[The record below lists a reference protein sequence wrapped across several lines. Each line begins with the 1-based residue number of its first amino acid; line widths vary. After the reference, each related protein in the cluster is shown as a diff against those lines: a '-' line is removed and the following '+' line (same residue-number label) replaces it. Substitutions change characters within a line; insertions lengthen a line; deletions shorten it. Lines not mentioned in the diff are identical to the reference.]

1 MKQKILIVDDKPD
14 ITRWLERLIG
24 STLNLETLAA
34 CSAEEALQVLKEH
47 EVNCLLVDMKMPGMN
62 GLELLRHIRKK
73 DTSLPVI
80 IMTAYGDIEKAVG
93 AMKEG
98 AYDFITK
105 PFEEERLLHTMR
117 RALEHEHLLRRNLDL
132 ERRIRE
138 KEKETFFVGESPRM
152 KKLIDTIKLVAG
164 TDVTVLITG
173 ETGTGKE
180 LAARMIH
187 NLSNRTGKPFVA
199 VNCPAIPETILES
212 ELFGYRKGAFT
223 GANSDREGLFQAAQ
237 GGTLLLDEIG
247 DISPSLQAK
256 LLRVLQE
263 RELKPLGDTT
273 TRRVDARVIAA
284 TNRDLAA
291 NVATGL
297 FRPDL
302 YYRLN
307 VVSVNTPPLRDIP
320 EDIPLIAYHFLS
332 LFCSELGLDRKR
344 LTEETIQFLASR
356 QWKGNA
362 RELQNEIK
370 RAVIFS
376 KSEMLSPSN
385 FGNSAEVITS
395 RNSATETDSIDY
407 KEAKKKVLAEFN
419 IDYVSSLLRR
429 TEGNVSLAAQTA
441 GVERQSFQQVM
452 RKYGISSAQFRKDE
466 KKGEKSG
473 NFSYDT

>member
-1 MKQKILIVDDKPD
+1 MKQKVLIVDDKPD
-14 ITRWLERLIG
+14 MTRMLERLIG
-24 STLNLETLAA
+24 NSLHMETFAAGDAEAALEI
-34 CSAEEALQVLKEH
+34 LKEN
-47 EVNCLLVDMKMPGMN
+47 EVNCLLVDMKMPGMD
-62 GLELLRHIRKK
+62 GRDLLRHIREK

-80 IMTAYGDIEKAVG
+80 IMTAYGNIETAVE

-105 PFEEERLLHTMR
+105 PIEEERLLHTVR

-132 ERRIRE
+132 EKRIRE
-138 KEKETFFVGESPRM
+138 KEKETFFVGETPRM
-152 KKLIDTIKLVAG
+152 KKLVDTIKLVAR

-237 GGTLLLDEIG
+237 GGSLLLDEIG
-247 DISPSLQAK
+247 DISSSLQAK

-284 TNRDLAA
+284 TNRDLVG
-291 NVATGL
+291 NVAAGL
-297 FRPDL
+297 FRTDL
-302 YYRLN
+302 FYRLN

-332 LFCSELGLDRKR
+332 LFCNELGMDRKR
-344 LTEETIQFLASR
+344 LTEETIKFLVSR

-376 KSEMLSPSN
+376 KSEMISPED
-385 FGNSAEVITS
+385 FGNSAELIISQNNAVE
-395 RNSATETDSIDY
+395 TESLDY
-407 KEAKKKVLAEFN
+407 KEARKKVLASFN
-419 IDYVSSLLRR
+419 MEYISNLLRR
-429 TEGNVSLAAQTA
+429 TEGNVSLAAQAA
-441 GVERQSFQQVM
+441 GVERQSLQQVM

-466 KKGEKSG
+466 KKGEKSAS
-473 NFSYDT
+473 FSNDA

>member
-1 MKQKILIVDDKPD
+1 MKQKILIVDDNRD
-14 ITRWLERLIG
+14 MTRLLERLVG
-24 STLNLETLAA
+24 NALQLETLAA
-34 CSAEEALQVLKEH
+34 GDAEAALRILKEN

-62 GLELLRHIRKK
+62 GMELMRHIKKK
-73 DTSLPVI
+73 DVSLPVI
-80 IMTAYGDIEKAVG
+80 IMTAYGAIETAVE

-105 PFEEERLLHTMR
+105 PFEEERLLHTVR

-138 KEKETFFVGESPRM
+138 KEKETFFVGESPKM
-152 KKLIDTIKLVAG
+152 KQLIDTIKLVAG

-187 NLSNRTGKPFVA
+187 NLSRRTGKPFVA
-199 VNCPAIPETILES
+199 VNCPAIPESILES

-223 GANSDREGLFQAAQ
+223 GADSDREGLFQAAQ

-247 DISPSLQAK
+247 DISSSLQAK

-291 NVATGL
+291 NVAGGL
-297 FRPDL
+297 FRSDL

-307 VVSVNTPPLRDIP
+307 VVSVNTPPLREIP

-332 LFCSELGLDRKR
+332 QFCCELGLDRKR
-344 LTEETIQFLASR
+344 LTEETIQYLVSR

-376 KSEMLSPSN
+376 KSEMLLPSD
-385 FGNSAEVITS
+385 FGNSADLNTPQI
-395 RNSATETDSIDY
+395 SAVDTDGLNY
-407 KEAKKKVLAEFN
+407 REARKKVLAEFN
-419 IDYVSSLLRR
+419 IEYISNLLRR
-429 TEGNVSLAAQTA
+429 TEGNVSMAAQAA

-466 KKGEKSG
+466 KKGEKPVNLSTD
-473 NFSYDT
+473 S

>member
-1 MKQKILIVDDKPD
+1 MKQKVLIVDDNPD
-14 ITRWLERLIG
+14 MTRLLERLIG
-24 STLNLETLAA
+24 NSLHLETLAA
-34 CSAEEALQVLKEH
+34 GGAEAALQILKEN
-47 EVNCLLVDMKMPGMN
+47 EVNCLLVDMKMPGMS
-62 GLELLRHIRKK
+62 GMELMQHVREK
-73 DTSLPVI
+73 DASLPVI
-80 IMTAYGDIEKAVG
+80 IMTAYGDIEKAVD

-105 PFEEERLLHTMR
+105 PFEEERLLHTVR
-117 RALEHEHLLRRNLDL
+117 RAMEHGHLLRRNLDL
-132 ERRIRE
+132 ERRIME

-152 KKLIDTIKLVAG
+152 KELIDTIKLVAR

-187 NLSNRTGKPFVA
+187 NLSSRTGKPFVA
-199 VNCPAIPETILES
+199 VNCPAIPENILES

-284 TNRDLAA
+284 TNRDLAG
-291 NVATGL
+291 NVAAGL

-307 VVSVNTPPLRDIP
+307 VVSVKTPPLRDIP

-344 LTEETIQFLASR
+344 FTEETIQFLVSR

-370 RAVIFS
+370 RAIIFS
-376 KSEMLSPSN
+376 KSEMLSPGD
-385 FGNSAEVITS
+385 FRNSAEPVAP
-395 RNSATETDSIDY
+395 RNSVIETSSLDY
-407 KEAKKKVLAEFN
+407 KEARKKVLTAFN
-419 IDYVSSLLRR
+419 IEYLTNLLRQA
-429 TEGNVSLAAQTA
+429 EGNVSLAAQSA
-441 GVERQSFQQVM
+441 GLERQSLQHVM
-452 RKYGISSAQFRKDE
+452 RKYGIVSAPFRKDD
-466 KKGEKSG
+466 KKGE
-473 NFSYDT
+473 

>member
-1 MKQKILIVDDKPD
+1 MKQKILIVDDNPD
-14 ITRWLERLIG
+14 MTRLVERMVGNALH
-24 STLNLETLAA
+24 LETLTAGGAEAA
-34 CSAEEALQVLKEH
+34 LKILKEQEIH
-47 EVNCLLVDMKMPGMN
+47 CLLVDMKMPGMN
-62 GLELLRHIRKK
+62 GMELMQHIKKK

-80 IMTAYGDIEKAVG
+80 IMTAYGAIETAVE

-105 PFEEERLLHTMR
+105 PFEEERLLHIVR
-117 RALEHEHLLRRNLDL
+117 RALEHGHLLRRNMDL

-152 KKLIDTIKLVAG
+152 KELIDTIKLVSA

-199 VNCPAIPETILES
+199 VNCPAIPENILES

-247 DISPSLQAK
+247 DISSSLQAK

-273 TRRVDARVIAA
+273 TRRVDVRVIAA
-284 TNRDLAA
+284 TNRDLAG
-291 NVATGL
+291 NVAAGL
-297 FRPDL
+297 FRSDL
-302 YYRLN
+302 FYRLN

-332 LFCSELGLDRKR
+332 LFCNELGLDQKR
-344 LTEETIQFLASR
+344 LTEETIQFLVSR

-376 KSEMLSPSN
+376 KSDHIMPAD
-385 FGNSAEVITS
+385 FGNSSEHCTPQRSAVETEVL
-395 RNSATETDSIDY
+395 DY
-407 KEAKKKVLAEFN
+407 REARKKVLAEFN
-419 IDYVSSLLRR
+419 TEYISNLLRR

-441 GVERQSFQQVM
+441 GVERQSLQHLM
-452 RKYGISSAQFRKDE
+452 RKYGIASALFRKDE
-466 KKGEKSG
+466 ENK
-473 NFSYDT
+473 

>member
-1 MKQKILIVDDKPD
+1 MKQKILIVDDNPD
-14 ITRWLERLIG
+14 MTRMLKRLIG
-24 STLNLETLAA
+24 NSLQLEVLTAGG
-34 CSAEEALQVLKEH
+34 AEAALQVLGENA
-47 EVNCLLVDMKMPGMN
+47 VNCLLVDMKMPGMG
-62 GLELLRHIRKK
+62 GLELMRHLKEK
-73 DTSLPVI
+73 DPSVPVI
-80 IMTAYGDIEKAVG
+80 IMTAYGAIETAVK

-105 PFEEERLLHTMR
+105 PFEEERLLHTVR
-117 RALEHEHLLRRNLDL
+117 RALEHEQLLKRNLDL

-152 KKLIDTIKLVAG
+152 KELIETIKLVAG

-187 NLSNRTGKPFVA
+187 SLSNRTGKPFVA
-199 VNCPAIPETILES
+199 VNCPAIPENILES

-223 GANSDREGLFQAAQ
+223 GATSDKEGLFQAAQ

-263 RELKPLGDTT
+263 RELKPLGDTA
-273 TRRVDARVIAA
+273 TRKVDVRVIAA
-284 TNRDLAA
+284 TNRDLVS
-291 NVATGL
+291 NVAAGL
-297 FRPDL
+297 FRSDL

-307 VVSVNTPPLRDIP
+307 VVSVKTPPLRDIP

-332 LFCSELGLDRKR
+332 LFCGELGLAPKR
-344 LTEETIQFLASR
+344 LTEEAIQFLVSC

-362 RELQNEIK
+362 RELQNKMK

-376 KSEMLSPSN
+376 KNDQLVPGDFEAC
-385 FGNSAEVITS
+385 AETVVKRGDT
-395 RNSATETDSIDY
+395 REAKDVNYRD
-407 KEAKKKVLAEFN
+407 AKKKILAEFN
-419 IDYVSSLLRR
+419 IEYISRLLRS
-429 TEGNVSLAAQTA
+429 TGGNVSLAAQSA
-441 GVERQSFQQVM
+441 GIERQTLQHLM
-452 RKYGISSAQFRKDE
+452 RQYDIASARFRKEDDE
-466 KKGEKSG
+466 K
-473 NFSYDT
+473 

>member
-1 MKQKILIVDDKPD
+1 MKQKVLIVDDKPD
-14 ITRWLERLIG
+14 MTRLLERLIAN
-24 STLNLETLAA
+24 SLHLDTLTAGG
-34 CSAEEALQVLKEH
+34 AEAALQILKEN
-47 EVNCLLVDMKMPGMN
+47 EVDCLLVDMKMPGMS
-62 GLELLRHIRKK
+62 GMELMQHIREK
-73 DTSLPVI
+73 DAALPII
-80 IMTAYGDIEKAVG
+80 IMTAYGDVEKAVE

-105 PFEEERLLHTMR
+105 PFEEERLLHTVL
-117 RALEHEHLLRRNLDL
+117 RALEHGHLLRRNLDL

-152 KKLIDTIKLVAG
+152 KDLIDTIKLVAR

-187 NLSNRTGKPFVA
+187 NLSSRTGKPFVA
-199 VNCPAIPETILES
+199 VNCPAIPENILES

-273 TRRVDARVIAA
+273 IRRVDTRVIAA
-284 TNRDLAA
+284 TNRDLAG
-291 NVATGL
+291 NVAAGL

-307 VVSVNTPPLRDIP
+307 VVSVKTPPLRDIP

-332 LFCSELGLDRKR
+332 LFCSELGLERKR
-344 LTEETIQFLASR
+344 LTEETIKFLVSR

-370 RAVIFS
+370 RAIIFS
-376 KSEMLSPSN
+376 KSEMLSPGD
-385 FGNSAEVITS
+385 FGNGEEPIASRESVI
-395 RNSATETDSIDY
+395 ETGGLDY
-407 KEAKKKVLAEFN
+407 KDARKKVLAAFN
-419 IDYVSSLLRR
+419 NEYITNLLRR
-429 TEGNVSLAAQTA
+429 TEGNVSLAAQSA
-441 GVERQSFQQVM
+441 GLERQSLQHIM
-452 RKYGISSAQFRKDE
+452 RKYGIVSTPFRKDE
-466 KKGEKSG
+466 KKGE
-473 NFSYDT
+473 

>member
-1 MKQKILIVDDKPD
+1 MMKQKILIVDDNPD
-14 ITRWLERLIG
+14 MTRMLERLIG
-24 STLNLETLAA
+24 NTLQQEILTAG
-34 CSAEEALQVLKEH
+34 SAEAALRMLKENTF
-47 EVNCLLVDMKMPGMN
+47 NCLLVDMKMPGMD
-62 GLELLRHIRKK
+62 GIELMRHIKKK
-73 DTSLPVI
+73 DPSLPVI
-80 IMTAYGDIEKAVG
+80 IMTAYGAIETAVE

-105 PFEEERLLHTMR
+105 PFEEERLLHTVR
-117 RALEHEHLLRRNLDL
+117 RALEHERLLRRNLDL

-152 KKLIDTIKLVAG
+152 KQLIDTIKLVAG

-199 VNCPAIPETILES
+199 VNCPAIPENILES

-223 GANSDREGLFQAAQ
+223 GAISDREGLFQAAQ

-247 DISPSLQAK
+247 DISSSLQSK

-263 RELKPLGDTT
+263 RELKPLGDTA
-273 TRRVDARVIAA
+273 TRRVDVRVIAA
-284 TNRDLAA
+284 TNRDLES
-291 NVATGL
+291 NVAAGL
-297 FRPDL
+297 FRSDL

-320 EDIPLIAYHFLS
+320 EDIPLIAHHFLS
-332 LFCSELGLDRKR
+332 LFCGELGLNQKK
-344 LTEETIQFLASR
+344 LTEEAIRFLVSC

-376 KSEMLSPSN
+376 KSDLLAPGD
-385 FGNSAEVITS
+385 FGNCAVGLITTSDSAI
-395 RNSATETDSIDY
+395 ETNGIDY
-407 KEAKKKVLAEFN
+407 REAKKKVLAAFN
-419 IDYVSSLLRR
+419 IEYISNLLRR
-429 TEGNVSLAAQTA
+429 TEGNVSLAAQSA
-441 GVERQSFQQVM
+441 GVERQSLQHLM
-452 RKYGISSAQFRKDE
+452 RQYGIASAPFRKDDA
-466 KKGEKSG
+466 K
-473 NFSYDT
+473 

>member
-1 MKQKILIVDDKPD
+1 MKPKILIVDDNPD
-14 ITRWLERLIG
+14 MTRLLERLIG
-24 STLNLETLAA
+24 NTLPVDILTAGG
-34 CSAEEALQVLKEH
+34 AEEALRLLKENA
-47 EVNCLLVDMKMPGMN
+47 VNCFLVDMKMPGMG
-62 GLELLRHIRKK
+62 GLELMQHFRAK
-73 DTSLPVI
+73 DPSVPVI
-80 IMTAYGDIEKAVG
+80 IMTAYGAIDTAVE

-105 PFEEERLLHTMR
+105 PFEEERLLHTIR
-117 RALEHEHLLRRNLDL
+117 RALEHEQLLRRNLDL

-152 KKLIDTIKLVAG
+152 RELIETIKLVAR

-187 NLSNRTGKPFVA
+187 SLSSRTGKPFVA
-199 VNCPAIPETILES
+199 VNCPAIPENILES

-223 GANSDREGLFQAAQ
+223 GANADKEGLFQAAQ

-263 RELKPLGDTT
+263 RELKPLGDTM
-273 TRRVDARVIAA
+273 TRRVDVRVIAA
-284 TNRDLAA
+284 TNRDLATH
-291 NVATGL
+291 VASGH
-297 FRPDL
+297 FRSDL

-307 VVSVNTPPLRDIP
+307 VVSVKTPPLRDIP

-332 LFCSELGLDRKR
+332 LFCSELGLDPKR
-344 LTEETIQFLASR
+344 LTEEAIQSLVSC

-362 RELQNEIK
+362 RELQNKIK

-376 KSEMLSPSN
+376 KSDELTADDFDACVQPV
-385 FGNSAEVITS
+385 GKRDSAAE
-395 RNSATETDSIDY
+395 IDDADY
-407 KEAKKKVLAEFN
+407 RAAKKRILAEFN
-419 IDYVSSLLRR
+419 IEYISNLLRS
-429 TEGNVSLAAQTA
+429 TKGNVSLAAQSA
-441 GVERQSFQQVM
+441 GIERQTLQHLM
-452 RKYGISSAQFRKDE
+452 RQYDITSALFRKEEE
-466 KKGEKSG
+466 KK
-473 NFSYDT
+473 

>member
-24 STLNLETLAA
+24 NELHLETIAA
-34 CSAEEALQVLKEH
+34 GGAEAALQILEES
-47 EVNCLLVDMKMPGMN
+47 EVNCMLVDMKMPGMD
-62 GLELLRHIRKK
+62 GMELLRHIKKK
-73 DTSLPVI
+73 DASLPVL
-80 IMTAYGDIEKAVG
+80 IMTAYGDIEKAVQ
-93 AMKEG
+93 AMKDG

-105 PFEEERLLHTMR
+105 PFEEERLLYTVR

-152 KKLIDTIKLVAG
+152 KELIDTIKLVAG

-187 NLSNRTGKPFVA
+187 NLSPRTGKPFVA
-199 VNCPAIPETILES
+199 VNCPAIPENILES

-247 DISPSLQAK
+247 DISPALQAK

-291 NVATGL
+291 NVAAGL

-307 VVSVNTPPLRDIP
+307 VVSVDTPPLRDIP
-320 EDIPLIAYHFLS
+320 EDIPLIASHFLS
-332 LFCSELGLDRKR
+332 LFCGELGLDRKR
-344 LTEETIQFLASR
+344 LTEETIQFLVSR

-385 FGNSAEVITS
+385 FGNSAEAIAS
-395 RNSATETDSIDY
+395 RNSAIETDSTDY
-407 KEAKKKVLAEFN
+407 KEARKKVLAEFN
-419 IDYVSSLLRR
+419 IEYVSNLLRR
-429 TEGNVSLAAQTA
+429 TEGNVSLAAQAA
-441 GVERQSFQQVM
+441 GVERQSLQQVM

-466 KKGEKSG
+466 KKAEKSAG
-473 NFSYDT
+473 FSNDA

>member
-1 MKQKILIVDDKPD
+1 MKQKILIVDDNQD
-14 ITRWLERLIG
+14 MTRLLERMVE
-24 STLNLETLAA
+24 NAMQLETFTAG
-34 CSAEEALQVLKEH
+34 SADAALQILKDNP
-47 EVNCLLVDMKMPGMN
+47 VNCLLVDMKMPGMD
-62 GLELLRHIRKK
+62 GMDLLRHIRKK
-73 DTSLPVI
+73 DVSLPVI
-80 IMTAYGDIEKAVG
+80 IMTAYGAIETAVE

-105 PFEEERLLHTMR
+105 PFEEERLLHTVA
-117 RALEHEHLLRRNLDL
+117 RALEHESLRRRNLDL
-132 ERRIRE
+132 EKRIRE

-152 KKLIDTIKLVAG
+152 KKLIDTIKLVAR

-187 NLSNRTGKPFVA
+187 NLSSRTGKPFVA
-199 VNCPAIPETILES
+199 VNCPAIPENILES

-263 RELKPLGDTT
+263 RELKPLGDTI
-273 TRRVDARVIAA
+273 TRRIDVRVIAA
-284 TNRDLAA
+284 TNRDLAG
-291 NVATGL
+291 NVAAGL
-297 FRPDL
+297 FRSDL

-307 VVSVNTPPLRDIP
+307 VVSVNTPPLREIP
-320 EDIPLIAYHFLS
+320 EDVPLIAYHFLS
-332 LFCSELGLDRKR
+332 LFCGELALDQKR
-344 LTEETIQFLASR
+344 LTEEAIQFLVSR

-376 KSEMLSPSN
+376 KSEMLAPSD
-385 FGNSAEVITS
+385 FGNIAEPIVP
-395 RNSATETDSIDY
+395 RNVALGTDNLDY
-407 KEAKKKVLAEFN
+407 REARKKVLAEFN
-419 IDYVSSLLRR
+419 IEYISNLLRK
-429 TEGNVSLAAQTA
+429 TEGNVSLAAQAA
-441 GVERQSFQQVM
+441 GIERQSVQQIM
-452 RKYGISSAQFRKDE
+452 RKYGIASAPFRKDE
-466 KKGEKSG
+466 KKGEKAV
-473 NFSYDT
+473 